1 MQEAVK
7 QESTAPARQEAVV
20 NPPKSHQCSHCCK
33 TGVEHGQLKRC
44 SQCQSVWYCTT
55 RCQKGHWAE
64 HKVLCQAISHLS
76 EASTSKSKE
85 FVDPAC
91 VSHLTPSEHAKVI
104 GLVGKKCMVKCLLN
118 DYECEMLWDT
128 GAQVSIIS
136 VDSVQR
142 CLGQVAI
149 RQLSELLETS
159 LSLTAVNGSQIPYI
173 GWVEAR
179 VMLTPP
185 GSDSNQE
192 ELLVPFLV
200 TSEKLD
206 CPILG
211 YNVIEE
217 LVSQDQNPNPTIYKS
232 FPGTD
237 KTKVDALVNFI
248 QSSSSDAICK
258 VRTGRRDVV
267 IPRDSMI
274 TVGCRATTGPVNKL
288 TPVLFEPN
296 ELAQLP
302 EGLEVNGTLLN
313 VKPGKSSKVQIAV
326 HNGTDHDILLK
337 SRTPLGVLQAVKS
350 VTTADVRLSE
360 CRTQNDQQYF
370 EKPKPQGPTTPAEQQ
385 NKENENP
392 LPAVDLGDLD
402 HDQRTAAEMMLREEY
417 ESFSSNEED
426 IGCIPDLEMEINLH
440 NNQPVQKKYTSIPR
454 PLYPEVKQYIEDL
467 LNQNFITESK
477 SPYSSPVV
485 CVRKKDGSLR
495 LCIDYRELN
504 RKTIADR
511 HPIPRVQET
520 LDSLGGNKWF
530 SVLDQGKA
538 YHQGFVNRDSRAAT
552 AFITPWGLYE
562 WVRIPF
568 GLMNAPANFQRF
580 MERCLGELRDKV
592 AIPYLDDIIVFS
604 RTFAEHIEHLRT
616 VLRKLRAHGV
626 KLKPRKCSLFKREV
640 KFLGRV
646 VSGDG
651 YQMDPGCVQA
661 IEKLKEV
668 TPKTVGEVRQ
678 LAGILSY
685 YRRYIKNF
693 AKIAKPIYDLL
704 TSTGQDGQQP
714 SKTPIVWGRE
724 QQLALEKLVGHL
736 SNPPIMAYPD
746 FSKAFTLHT
755 DASKDGLGAVLYQ
768 NQDGVMRVIAYA
780 SRALSPAEKKYHL
793 HAGKLEFL
801 ALKWAVTEHFRD
813 YLYYSPKFTVFT
825 DNNPLTYILTS
836 AKLNATGLRWVN
848 ELADFHFEIRY
859 RPGKANADADTLS
872 RMPISFEGYMKSCS
886 EVVNQDVLDAVTS
899 SVHVTNTPQT
909 AWLSSLTAVHDM
921 LKEERVD
928 IPTLPRDELVAAQQ
942 EDPSIARVLQFIQI
956 GRRPTYQERQQ
967 ETAIARQLLHEWN
980 KLFIAEDGILY
991 RKTGCGDKM
1000 VLPKKYHKRVYEEL
1014 HENMGHLGADRVVE
1028 LARERFYWP
1037 FMRADITHYVT
1048 KVCRCLK
1055 QRKPATH
1062 VHAPLQ
1068 PILSTAPFQLVS
1080 MDYVHLEPSSG
1091 GYQYILVIMDHY
1103 TRFAQAYATRDKS
1116 AKTAANKLYN
1126 DFIMRFGFPG
1136 TIHHDQGGE
1145 FENKLFYN
1153 LEKLSGIKHSRTTP
1167 YHPQGNGQVERFNR
1181 TLLSMLRALPEKQ
1194 KSRWRDHLNK
1204 VVHAYNCT
1212 RHDSTGFSPF
1222 YLLFGRTPRLPIDLM
1237 FGLKPPEGYS
1247 TYPEYVKN
1255 WRRAMKEAYE
1265 LASAHAKKSADMGKQ
1280 QYDKKVRHTTL
1291 REGDR
1296 VLVRNMTE
1304 RGGPGKLRS
1313 YWEQEIHIVTQR
1325 REDMPVYEVKPETGN
1340 GRTRVLHRNLLL
1352 PCSFLPVEI
1361 PPKPSKSRRTMPRTT
1376 RRQQGLQENTTR
1388 TTDENIPGLTPGQL
1402 QEFYESTRNH
1412 TEDNCQIVPELDE
1425 HDTYPC
1431 QVDGPGSEGE
1441 AEDTEQPSGAFD
1453 DEAVDG
1459 VPLRQSQRVSRPPL
1473 RMTYDAMGQP
1483 SFQPSSTTGI
1493 RGITASYPHQL
1504 WQPVPVSWVVQ
1515 QPVFQPF
1522 SYFVP
1527 FPVHVQPMYPVPAWR
1542 YQQAWWH

>member
-7 QESTAPARQEAVV
+7 RESTAPARQEVVV
-20 NPPKSHQCSHCCK
+20 NPPKSHRCNHCCK
-33 TGVEHGQLKRC
+33 IGGEHGQLQRC
-44 SQCQSVWYCTT
+44 TQCRSVWYCSV
-55 RCQKGHWAE
+55 RCQKSHWPE

-76 EASTSKSKE
+76 EASTNKSKD
-85 FVDPAC
+85 FIDPAC
-91 VSHLTPSEHAKVI
+91 VSHLTPSEHAKVV

-118 DYECEMLWDT
+118 DCECEMLWDT

-136 VDSVQR
+136 VEFFQR
-142 CLGQVAI
+142 HLGQMAI
-149 RQLSELLETS
+149 KQLSELLDTN
-159 LSLTAVNGSQIPYI
+159 LNLTAVNGTKVPYI
-173 GWVEAR
+173 GWVE
-179 VMLTPP
+179 VKVKLTPP
-185 GSDSNQE
+185 SSDNDQE

-217 LVSQDQNPNPTIYKS
+217 LLSQEQNPTPTIYKS
-232 FPGTD
+232 FPETD
-237 KTKVDALVNFI
+237 KRKLDALVNFI
-248 QSSSSDAICK
+248 QGSSSDAICK
-258 VRTGRRDVV
+258 VRTGRKDVI
-267 IPRDSMI
+267 IPKDS
-274 TVGCRATTGPVNKL
+274 TVVVSCRANTGPVNKQ

-296 ELAQLP
+296 ELVQLP
-302 EGLEVNGTLLN
+302 EGLELNETLLN
-313 VKPGKSSKVQIAV
+313 IKPGKTSKVQIVV
-326 HNGTDHDILLK
+326 HSGTDHDIVLR
-337 SRTPLGVLQAVKS
+337 SRTSLGVLQAVKS
-350 VTTADVRLSE
+350 VTPADVRLSE
-360 CRTQNDQQYF
+360 CIIQNDH
-370 EKPKPQGPTTPAEQQ
+370 EHVETAEPQGSRRSTLPKQQ
-385 NKENENP
+385 EIGSKNP
-392 LPAVDLGDLD
+392 LPAVDLSGLD
-402 HDQRTAAEMMLREEY
+402 HDQRIAVETMLREEC

-426 IGCIPDLEMEINLH
+426 IGCIPDLEMEINLKD
-440 NNQPVQKKYTSIPR
+440 NQPVQKKYTSIPR

-504 RKTIADR
+504 RRTIADR

-520 LDSLGGNKWF
+520 LDSLGGNNWF

-538 YHQGFVNRDSRAAT
+538 YHQGFVSKDSRAAT

-604 RTFAEHIEHLRT
+604 RTFEEHVEHLRT
-616 VLRKLRAHGV
+616 VLRKLREHGV
-626 KLKPRKCSLFKREV
+626 KLKPRKCSLFKRKV

-651 YQMDPGCVQA
+651 YRMDPGCVQA
-661 IEKLKEV
+661 IEKLREV
-668 TPKTVGEVRQ
+668 VPKTVGEVRQ

-693 AKIAKPIYDLL
+693 ARTAKPIYDLL
-704 TSTGQDGQQP
+704 TATGKDGQSP
-714 SKTPIVWGRE
+714 SKTPIHWGRE
-724 QQLALEKLVGHL
+724 QQLALEELVEHL
-736 SNPPIMAYPD
+736 SNPPVMAYPD

-755 DASKDGLGAVLYQ
+755 DASKDGLGAVQYQ

-780 SRALSPAEKKYHL
+780 SRALSPTEKKYHL

-801 ALKWAVTEHFRD
+801 ALKWAVTEHFCD

-848 ELADFHFEIRY
+848 ELADFHFDIRY
-859 RPGKANADADTLS
+859 RPGKSNADADTLS
-872 RMPISFEGYMKSCS
+872 RMPISFEDYMKSCS
-886 EVVNQDVLDAVTS
+886 EVVNQDVLDAVTCS
-899 SVHVTNTPQT
+899 IRETNTVQT
-909 AWLSSLTAVHDM
+909 AWLSSLTAVPDR
-921 LKEERVD
+921 LKEECVD
-928 IPTLPRDELVAAQQ
+928 VPTMPLDELVTAQQ
-942 EDPSIARVLQFIQI
+942 EDPAIARVFRFMKI
-956 GRRPTYQERQQ
+956 GRRPTYQEKQQ
-967 ETAIARQLLHEWN
+967 ESAIARQLLHEWN

-991 RKTGCGDKM
+991 HRSGSRDRM
-1000 VLPKKYHKRVYEEL
+1000 VLPKIYHKRVYEEL
-1014 HENMGHLGADRVVE
+1014 HENMGHLGAERVTE

-1055 QRKPATH
+1055 QRKPPTH
-1062 VHAPLQ
+1062 VNAPLQ

-1116 AKTAANKLYN
+1116 AKTAADKLFN
-1126 DFIMRFGFPG
+1126 DFIMRFGFPE

-1153 LEKLSGIKHSRTTP
+1153 LEKLSGVKHSRTTP

-1194 KSRWRDHLNK
+1194 KTRWRDHLNK

-1247 TYPEYVKN
+1247 TYPEYVRN
-1255 WRRAMKEAYE
+1255 WRRAMKEAYN
-1265 LASAHAKKSADMGKQ
+1265 LASAQARKSADIGKR
-1280 QYDKKVRHTTL
+1280 QYDKKVRHTAL
-1291 REGDR
+1291 CEGDR

-1313 YWEQEIHIVTQR
+1313 YWEREIYVVTQKR
-1325 REDMPVYEVKPETGN
+1325 KDMPVYEVTPESGN
-1340 GRTRVLHRNLLL
+1340 GRTRILHRNLLL
-1352 PCSFLPVEI
+1352 PCSFLPVETHLKS
-1361 PPKPSKSRRTMPRTT
+1361 PKRRHAVSRRTH
-1376 RRQQGLQENTTR
+1376 RQQTSKEETTG
-1388 TTDENIPGLTPGQL
+1388 TIDEDIPSLTPDQL
-1402 QEFYESTRNH
+1402 QEFYESTRH
-1412 TEDNCQIVPELDE
+1412 DAEDSCGTVPELVE
-1425 HDTYPC
+1425 QDTYPC
-1431 QVDGPGSEGE
+1431 LVGEPDSDGEV
-1441 AEDTEQPSGAFD
+1441 EDLEQPSGTMAN
-1453 DEAVDG
+1453 EAAHG
-1459 VPLRQSQRVSRPPL
+1459 VPLRQSQRVSKPPL
-1473 RMTYDAMGQP
+1473 RMTYDVMGQP
-1483 SFQPSSTTGI
+1483 SFQPSSTAGVQ
-1493 RGITASYPHQL
+1493 GITVSYPQQL
-1504 WQPVPVSWVVQ
+1504 WQPVTVPWTQ
-1515 QPVFQPF
+1515 QPVMQPF

-1527 FPVHVQPMYPVPAWR
+1527 FPVLVPPMYPVPMR
-1542 YQQAWWH
+1542 CY